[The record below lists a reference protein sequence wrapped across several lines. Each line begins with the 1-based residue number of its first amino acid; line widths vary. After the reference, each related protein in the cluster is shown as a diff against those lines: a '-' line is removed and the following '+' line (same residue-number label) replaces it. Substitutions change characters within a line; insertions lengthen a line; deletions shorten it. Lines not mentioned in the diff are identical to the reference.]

1 MANTVIM
8 VWKKYPDS
16 GFGDL
21 LRGTIHLYNLSQKF
35 KFNLKV
41 DMQLHPVSKYLIAPP
56 HQYSDYVLQN
66 ESKIINGIN
75 TDPKWIEG
83 LIRTGQRTPN
93 PVLITTNYSE
103 NYNNS
108 PSPECKRFMRNLLIP
123 NSDFKSYIFTMCN
136 ELKLVPNYSILHF
149 RLGDDELLHA
159 IANLQLHE
167 ELLQVIDANMTPNAY
182 IMTDSLL
189 FKNYLKQV
197 RPHLAG
203 RITPT
208 TPIHLAH
215 STENDIAS
223 IKETLFDFMLLSNAK
238 LIKTHSVYGWISGF
252 VHWVSVIHNIRLINM
267 KQPLK
272 SSMKR
277 IMSPAAPKPIVTHAH
292 NPIVAFM
299 NSIHSSPRPA
309 TKLAFNKMF

>member
-8 VWKKYPDS
+8 VWKKHADS

-21 LRGTIHLYNLSQKF
+21 LRGTIHLYNLSQRL

-41 DMQLHPVSKYLIAPP
+41 DMQLHPVSNYLIAPP
-56 HQYSDYVLQN
+56 HQYSEYVLQN
-66 ESKIINGIN
+66 ESKIIKGIN

-83 LIRTGQRTPN
+83 LIRDGQRSPN

-103 NYNNS
+103 NYNK
-108 PSPECKRFMRNLLIP
+108 PLSPECKRFMRTLLIP
-123 NSDFKSYIFTMCN
+123 NNDFKSYVFDMCQ
-136 ELKLVPNYSILHF
+136 ELNLIKNYSILHF

-159 IANLQLHE
+159 SANMKLHE

-238 LIKTHSVYGWISGF
+238 LIKTHSVYDWISGF
-252 VHWVSVIHNIRLINM
+252 VHWVGVIHNVRLINM

-272 SSMKR
+272 SMKS
-277 IMSPAAPKPIVTHAH
+277 IMSLAGPKSNH
-292 NPIVAFM
+292 NPIASFM
-299 NSIHSSPRPA
+299 NSINSSPRPA
-309 TKLAFNKMF
+309 TKLAFSKMF

>member
-1 MANTVIM
+1 MANTVVM
-8 VWKKYPDS
+8 VWKKHADS

-21 LRGTIHLYNLSQKF
+21 LRGTIHLHNLSQKL

-41 DMQLHPVSKYLIAPP
+41 DMQLHPVSNFLIAPP

-83 LIRTGQRTPN
+83 LIRAGQRTPN

-103 NYNNS
+103 NYNK
-108 PSPECKRFMRNLLIP
+108 PLSPECKRFMRSLLIP
-123 NSDFKSYIFTMCN
+123 NDDFKSYIFTMCN

-159 IANLQLHE
+159 SANRQLHE
-167 ELLQVIDANMTPNAY
+167 DLLPVIDANMTPNAY
-182 IMTDSLL
+182 IMTDSQF
-189 FKNYLKQV
+189 FKTYLKQV
-197 RPHLAG
+197 RPDLAD

-208 TPIHLAH
+208 TPIHLSH
-215 STENDIAS
+215 STKNDITS
-223 IKETLFDFMLLSNAK
+223 VKETLFDFMLLSNAN
-238 LIKTHSVYGWISGF
+238 LIKTHSVYDWISGF
-252 VHWVSVIHNIRLINM
+252 VHWVGVIHNVRLINM

-272 SSMKR
+272 SMKS
-277 IMSPAAPKPIVTHAH
+277 IMSPEPKPH
-292 NPIVAFM
+292 NPIVSFM

-309 TKLAFNKMF
+309 AKMAFSKMF

>member
-1 MANTVIM
+1 
-8 VWKKYPDS
+8 
-16 GFGDL
+16 
-21 LRGTIHLYNLSQKF
+21 
-35 KFNLKV
+35 
-41 DMQLHPVSKYLIAPP
+41 MQLHPVSNFLIAPP
-56 HQYSDYVLQN
+56 HQYSEYVLQN

-83 LIRTGQRTPN
+83 LIRAGQRSPN
-93 PVLITTNYSE
+93 PVLITTNYSDS
-103 NYNNS
+103 YNNS
-108 PSPECKRFMRNLLIP
+108 PPRECKRFMRNLLIP
-123 NSDFKSYIFTMCN
+123 TSDFKSYTFTMCN

-167 ELLQVIDANMTPNAY
+167 DLLPLIDANMTPNAY
-182 IMTDSLL
+182 IMTDSQL
-189 FKNYLKQV
+189 FKTHLKQV
-197 RPHLAG
+197 RPDLAG

-208 TPIHLAH
+208 TPIHLSH

-252 VHWVSVIHNIRLINM
+252 VHWVASIHNVRLINM

-272 SSMKR
+272 SMKP
-277 IMSPAAPKPIVTHAH
+277 IMSPAPKPIVIHAH

-309 TKLAFNKMF
+309 RKLAFNKMF

>member
-21 LRGTIHLYNLSQKF
+21 LRGTIYLYSLSQKL
-35 KFNLKV
+35 KFDLKV
-41 DMQLHPVSKYLIAPP
+41 DMQLHPVSNFLIAPP
-56 HQYSDYVLQN
+56 HQYSEYVLQN

-83 LIRTGQRTPN
+83 LIRAGQRSPN
-93 PVLITTNYSE
+93 PVLITTNYSDS
-103 NYNNS
+103 YNNS
-108 PSPECKRFMRNLLIP
+108 PPPECKRFMRNLLIP
-123 NSDFKSYIFTMCN
+123 NSDFKSYLFTMCN

-167 ELLQVIDANMTPNAY
+167 DLLPLIDANMTPNAY
-182 IMTDSLL
+182 IMTDSQL
-189 FKNYLKQV
+189 FKTYLKQV
-197 RPHLAG
+197 RPDLAD

-208 TPIHLAH
+208 TPIHLSH

-252 VHWVSVIHNIRLINM
+252 VHWVGVIHNVRLINM

-272 SSMKR
+272 SMKP
-277 IMSPAAPKPIVTHAH
+277 IMSPKPIVTHAH

-309 TKLAFNKMF
+309 MKLAFNKMF

>member
-8 VWKKYPDS
+8 VWKKHADS

-21 LRGTIHLYNLSQKF
+21 LRGTIYLYNLSKKLKF
-35 KFNLKV
+35 DLKV
-41 DMQLHPVSKYLIAPP
+41 DMQLHPVSNFLIAPP
-56 HQYSDYVLQN
+56 HKYSEYVLKT

-75 TDPKWIEG
+75 TDHKWIEG

-93 PVLITTNYSE
+93 PVLITTNCSE
-103 NYNNS
+103 NCNN
-108 PSPECKRFMRNLLIP
+108 PLSPECKRFMRTLLIP

-136 ELKLVPNYSILHF
+136 ELKLNKHYYILHF

-159 IANLQLHE
+159 SANLQLHE
-167 ELLQVIDANMTPNAY
+167 ELLQLIDANMTPNAY
-182 IMTDSLL
+182 IITDSLL
-189 FKNYLKQV
+189 FKKYLKQV
-197 RPHLAG
+197 RPHLIG

-208 TPIHLAH
+208 TPIHLSH

-252 VHWVSVIHNIRLINM
+252 VHWVSVIHNVRLITMN
-267 KQPLK
+267 QPLK
-272 SSMKR
+272 SMKS
-277 IMSPAAPKPIVTHAH
+277 IMSPAPKATHTPIVS
-292 NPIVAFM
+292 FM

-309 TKLAFNKMF
+309 INLAFNKMF